1 MAANKNSHL
10 GFSLISLIFVFS
22 IPKSLSALDP
32 QPAVWDMLP
41 KYGLPS
47 GLLPS
52 TVTDY
57 VLHEDG
63 RFIVT
68 LDSPC
73 YVQFEYLVYYDKT
86 ITGKLGYGSIT
97 DLKGIQVKRF
107 LFWLDVDEI
116 TVDLPPSGS
125 IYFQVGFINKKLDV
139 DQFQTVHSC
148 RDGVTGSCK
157 YSWKSVLQES
167 GVTVNEWGW
176 SAVGP
181 EGFCEG
187 SALLGLDSLV
197 VTSSTVASD
206 ADKRYSD
213 ANYRV
218 AASHRVLLLYVKPIG
233 VSFYLSLVYKRNGSE
248 VLDGCRLKKD
258 GSGNGLPKFAISK
271 KNVLIFE
278 L

>member
-10 GFSLISLIFVFS
+10 GFSLISLIFLFS

-32 QPAVWDMLP
+32 EPAVWDMLP

-157 YSWKSVLQES
+157 YSWKSVLQLVERAAEEERRWGRCAVHFVWWKS
-167 GVTVNEWGW
+167 VSHRGERISSLSSCLGRVAPCCALCNFGWDIAIGVW
-176 SAVGP
+176 
-181 EGFCEG
+181 CY
-187 SALLGLDSLV
+187 
-197 VTSSTVASD
+197 ASD
-206 ADKRYSD
+206 ANKRYSD
-213 ANYRV
+213 ANY
-218 AASHRVLLLYVKPIG
+218 
-233 VSFYLSLVYKRNGSE
+233 
-248 VLDGCRLKKD
+248 
-258 GSGNGLPKFAISK
+258 
-271 KNVLIFE
+271 
-278 L
+278 

>member
-10 GFSLISLIFVFS
+10 GFSLISLIFLFS

-68 LDSPC
+68 LGSPC

-116 TVDLPPSGS
+116 TVDLPPTGS

-167 GVTVNEWGW
+167 GVTVNEWGC
-176 SAVGP
+176 SAVGQ

-197 VTSSTVASD
+197 VTSSTVS
-206 ADKRYSD
+206 
-213 ANYRV
+213 
-218 AASHRVLLLYVKPIG
+218 
-233 VSFYLSLVYKRNGSE
+233 LS
-248 VLDGCRLKKD
+248 
-258 GSGNGLPKFAISK
+258 KFS
-271 KNVLIFE
+271 
-278 L
+278 

>member
-10 GFSLISLIFVFS
+10 GFSLISLIFLFS

-32 QPAVWDMLP
+32 EPAVWDMLP

-157 YSWKSVLQES
+157 YSWKSVLQLVERAAEIS
-167 GVTVNEWGW
+167 CGGDSMLLDLDCSCLIW
-176 SAVGP
+176 ARKR
-181 EGFCEG
+181 EGGGDVRFTLFGANQHHMLSYWWWVRVKWFDC
-187 SALLGLDSLV
+187 LGLGR
-197 VTSSTVASD
+197 VTPCCALCNFGWD
-206 ADKRYSD
+206 IA
-213 ANYRV
+213 
-218 AASHRVLLLYVKPIG
+218 IG
-233 VSFYLSLVYKRNGSE
+233 VWCYG
-248 VLDGCRLKKD
+248 
-258 GSGNGLPKFAISK
+258 
-271 KNVLIFE
+271 
-278 L
+278 

>member
-10 GFSLISLIFVFS
+10 GFSLISLIFLFS
-22 IPKSLSALDP
+22 IPKSVSALDP

-68 LDSPC
+68 LGSPC

-116 TVDLPPSGS
+116 TVDLPPTGS

-157 YSWKSVLQES
+157 YSWKSILQVFSRFES
-167 GVTVNEWGW
+167 
-176 SAVGP
+176 SD
-181 EGFCEG
+181 F
-187 SALLGLDSLV
+187 LLNL
-197 VTSSTVASD
+197 
-206 ADKRYSD
+206 
-213 ANYRV
+213 
-218 AASHRVLLLYVKPIG
+218 
-233 VSFYLSLVYKRNGSE
+233 
-248 VLDGCRLKKD
+248 
-258 GSGNGLPKFAISK
+258 
-271 KNVLIFE
+271 
-278 L
+278 